1 MDISAMRKEY
11 TKAGLERKDLADD
24 PFLQFDKWFK
34 QAMEV
39 DILEPNA
46 FDLATVGPDM
56 QPRSRAVLL
65 KYYDKEGFVF
75 FTNYESRKGRDIA
88 VNPKVAMLFPWLE
101 LERQVKIE
109 GVVKKLD
116 KKDSLKYFLTRPRG
130 SQLGAW
136 VSRQS
141 SIISTRKLLEQKMEE
156 VKQRFKDGKIPIP
169 DFWGGYKIFPHRFE
183 FWQGRQNRLH
193 DRFEYSLNQNEW
205 KIVRLSP

>member
-11 TKAGLERKDLADD
+11 TKAGLERKDLASD
-24 PFLQFDKWFK
+24 PFLQFDRWFK
-34 QAMEV
+34 QAIEADM
-39 DILEPNA
+39 LEPNA

-56 QPRSRAVLL
+56 QPRSRVVLL

-169 DFWGGYKIFPHRFE
+169 DFWGGYKIIPHRFE

-193 DRFEYSLNQNEW
+193 DRFEYSLKQNDW
-205 KIVRLSP
+205 KIERLSP